1 MEIIRLT
8 TFNDSMEAHLFQNLL
23 ENEEIESF
31 ITNENF
37 NNLLPGHTKLMNS
50 GVQVMIHEK
59 DIEKA
64 TKILDQFLKKNEIH
78 CPKCD
83 SNNIVEKISKISIP
97 KIITIVLS
105 IFAGTPFNNINN
117 SYHCNDCGQ
126 DFN

>member
-8 TFNDSMEAHLFQNLL
+8 TFSDAIEAHLFQHLL
-23 ENEEIESF
+23 ENEGIESF

-59 DIEKA
+59 DKERA
-64 TKILDQFLKKNEIH
+64 TEILVQFLNKNEIH
-78 CPKCD
+78 CPNCE
-83 SNNIVEKISKISIP
+83 SHNIVPKISKITIP
-97 KIITIVLS
+97 KFITIVLS
-105 IFAGTPFNNINN
+105 VFFGTPFNNIRN